1 MKKFSIPQFILL
13 EELITYVKEKAD
25 RSISYDVYTKSGDNF
40 SENEIVLVDSTIQV
54 DDNDKEIYPPEAIK
68 NNLQYAYSGD
78 QFQDVVDLAMRQ
90 KPTAT
95 TLEIINALNY
105 YSEHDDFLD
114 IK

>member
-1 MKKFSIPQFILL
+1 MKKFSIPQFISL

-25 RSISYDVYTKSGDNF
+25 RSISYDIYTKNGDDF
-40 SENEIVLVDSTIQV
+40 SEKEIVFVDSTIQV
-54 DDNDKEIYPPEAIK
+54 DDNDKEVYPPEVIK
-68 NNLQYAYSGD
+68 NSLQYAYSGD
-78 QFQDVVDLAMRQ
+78 QFQDVIDLAIRQ

-114 IK
+114 MK